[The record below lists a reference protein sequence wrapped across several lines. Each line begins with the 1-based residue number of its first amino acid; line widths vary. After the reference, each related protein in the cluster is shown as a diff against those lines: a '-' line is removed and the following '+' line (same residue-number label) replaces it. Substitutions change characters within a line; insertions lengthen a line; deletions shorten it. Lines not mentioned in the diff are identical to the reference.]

1 MKKHFIYLGLVISA
15 LSHAM
20 EPGSEGVYLE
30 KSVISTVG
38 YEQSLQN
45 TTKNIQIITKEEIS
59 EKNFKDITEVL
70 ESSPLITITRNSVG
84 ESIQMRGSGLNSK
97 ATVQV
102 LVDGA
107 AINPVDINHG
117 TLPLNSVSVSSIEK
131 IEILPGG
138 NGVLYGDGFTGGLVN
153 IITKSSVDKTGGYV
167 GFRYG
172 SDNER
177 RFETGTSI
185 KVNDNLAFIIDYSK
199 EDNDTNRDYEN
210 TKNEHFNLTTL
221 LKLSEDDKLKLQY
234 TYYNKKSKTAEL
246 LTKSELDADASQ
258 SGVDFTGSELT
269 SGAVGSTDQLDRSN
283 LKRNE
288 FAVNYDK
295 TINSKISLNLNMS
308 YQENVNDVYTKELTS
323 IGLLIKPET
332 YSEYYADNI
341 GTFTDEKFKIN
352 PSIKY
357 EYGNDSYLIL
367 GYDYKL
373 QKSSRDFD
381 NFMDMYKVYN
391 LDSEKESHG
400 IYVFNKTSVDK
411 LQFLQG
417 VRREWT
423 SFDTTKTTHYSH
435 QVMPGFTVD
444 TGLKAEEIKKSMR
457 NDSYEFAINYL
468 YSDTGN
474 IYTRFEQSFRTPA
487 PTEFQDKINNVY
499 AINDLKAETNQT
511 IEIGLKDFAFGSFI
525 SLNAFAGRT
534 KDEIYYEEVTHG
546 KHWTYSNLDETK
558 RKGFEMGLE
567 QSVGKFVFFENLA
580 FVDATIS
587 SDSINRSIEGN
598 HVPYTPKTNANVG
611 TAIYFTNNFNTALTL
626 NYKDQYYLDKENKYK
641 AKDAVSLDLS
651 VNYTLDNGLKLF
663 GGINNLLDR
672 QNFDQEG
679 ISNGEKVYDPSS
691 GRTFYSGFKY
701 TF

>member
-1 MKKHFIYLGLVISA
+1 
-15 LSHAM
+15 
-20 EPGSEGVYLE
+20 
-30 KSVISTVG
+30 
-38 YEQSLQN
+38 
-45 TTKNIQIITKEEIS
+45 
-59 EKNFKDITEVL
+59 
-70 ESSPLITITRNSVG
+70 
-84 ESIQMRGSGLNSK
+84 
-97 ATVQV
+97 QV

-177 RFETGTSI
+177 RFETGTSV
-185 KVNDNLAFIIDYSK
+185 KVNDSLAFIIDYSK

-246 LTKSELDADASQ
+246 LTKAELDADASQ
-258 SGVDFTGSELT
+258 SGVDFTGTELKKGWFNVT
-269 SGAVGSTDQLDRSN
+269 EGLEDQLDQSD

-288 FAVNYDK
+288 FAMNYDK
-295 TINSKISLNLNMS
+295 TINSKVSLNLNMS
-308 YQENVNDVYTKELTS
+308 YQENKNDVHTKEVS
-323 IGLLIKPET
+323 YFGLPNL
-332 YSEYYADNI
+332 SSSHSQYYADNI

-352 PSIKY
+352 PSVKY

-373 QKSSRDFD
+373 QKSSRDFE
-381 NFMDMYKVYN
+381 NFMEMYKVYN

-400 IYVFNKTSVDK
+400 VYAFNKTSVDK

-417 VRREWT
+417 ARREWT
-423 SFDTTKTTHYSH
+423 SFDTTKTTHYYH
-435 QVMPGFTVD
+435 QVVPGFYPPSN
-444 TGLKAEEIKKSMR
+444 LKVEEIKKSMR

-487 PTEFQDKINNVY
+487 PTEFQDKVDNV
-499 AINDLKAETNQT
+499 
-511 IEIGLKDFAFGSFI
+511 
-525 SLNAFAGRT
+525 
-534 KDEIYYEEVTHG
+534 
-546 KHWTYSNLDETK
+546 
-558 RKGFEMGLE
+558 
-567 QSVGKFVFFENLA
+567 
-580 FVDATIS
+580 
-587 SDSINRSIEGN
+587 
-598 HVPYTPKTNANVG
+598 
-611 TAIYFTNNFNTALTL
+611 
-626 NYKDQYYLDKENKYK
+626 
-641 AKDAVSLDLS
+641 
-651 VNYTLDNGLKLF
+651 
-663 GGINNLLDR
+663 
-672 QNFDQEG
+672 
-679 ISNGEKVYDPSS
+679 
-691 GRTFYSGFKY
+691 
-701 TF
+701 